1 MPALTISSTS
11 TAPMTFPKAPHVIGP
26 KTKKATRPTAEIPQF
41 LIKEARATEQVPWD
55 VSKHL
60 RFQPPANIYTM
71 KDIGLEG
78 HGISTT
84 AVSDPFPLFSK
95 EAMLQ
100 MRREIFSESVL
111 ENCRYSSTFTAN
123 MVRGMGP
130 ARAPFTYDAWWSP
143 EVLAKISKVAGI
155 ELVPAFDYEVA
166 NINISINDESAD
178 ITADRDKNSS
188 VAWHHDSFPFV
199 CVTMVSDC
207 EGMVGGE
214 TAIRLPSGEIRKV
227 RGPAMGT
234 AVVMQGRY
242 IYHQALKAFGGRER
256 ISMVTALRPK
266 SPFVRDETILTGS
279 RPISNLAELY
289 PQYTEYRLEVLE
301 ERFRTKLKEER
312 RREVLRKPF
321 DLVDIRGFLAEQ
333 KEYLESMLEEL
344 YEVE

>member
-1 MPALTISSTS
+1 MPALTISPTS
-11 TAPMTFPKAPHVIGP
+11 TAPTTFPKAPHVIGP
-26 KTKKATRPTAEIPQF
+26 KTKKATRPSAEIPQF
-41 LIKEARATEQVPWD
+41 LIDEARATEPSSWD
-55 VSKHL
+55 VNKHL
-60 RFQPPANIYTM
+60 SYQPPAKIHTM

-95 EAMLQ
+95 DAMLQ
-100 MRREIFSESVL
+100 MRREIFSDPVL
-111 ENCRYSSTFTAN
+111 ENCRYSSTFSAN

-130 ARAPFTYDAWWSP
+130 ERAPFTYDAWWSP
-143 EVLAKISKVAGI
+143 EVLAKISEVAGI
-155 ELVPAFDYEVA
+155 ELVPAFDFEIA
-166 NINISINDESAD
+166 NINISINDQNTGT
-178 ITADRDKNSS
+178 TADGDKTSS
-188 VAWHHDSFPFV
+188 FAWHHDSFPFV

-207 EGMVGGE
+207 TGMVGGE
-214 TAIRLPSGEIRKV
+214 TAIELPSGEIRKV

-289 PQYTEYRLEVLE
+289 PQYTEYRLEILE
-301 ERFRTKLKEER
+301 ERFRAKLKEEH
-312 RREVLRKPF
+312 RREALHKSF
-321 DLVDIRGFLAEQ
+321 DLVNIRAFLTDQ
-333 KEYLESMLEEL
+333 KEYIESMLEEL
-344 YEVE
+344 YEVV